1 MLTSNY
7 LISPTHSQNSLFI
20 SGPEHSL
27 SVYFHLTSDPVYVA
41 SGTQYSQRI
50 TPLEFPNYLL
60 DHALSLFDRISAVA
74 NVSFQQVSQHTD
86 ADISFF
92 FDSELKSDQNS
103 STTTLGLT
111 LNLYDQIIGRSS
123 IEVFL
128 NGPELT
134 NSSSDLQSYVI
145 NHEILHSLGLEH
157 TFDDSDGDYY
167 LSTDPFLSAT
177 PEQTTMSY
185 RLPETGLYPVDISEA
200 DYTALIDIWGPAV
213 DHTPSISSPSPIPIY
228 RLFQPETGSHL
239 FSSNLAELDYLTQRS
254 ELPFINEGIAYT
266 VDYGADIEVH
276 RFYNKLSGRHLYS
289 ASDFETQ
296 LLLDDQ
302 HSNYLH
308 EGVAFKVFDSSINDS
323 VRTPVYRF
331 YDSIHNVHYFTANQY
346 EFDLWTSSNT
356 LWINEGVAWYA

>member
-1 MLTSNY
+1 M
-7 LISPTHSQNSLFI
+7 
-20 SGPEHSL
+20 
-27 SVYFHLTSDPVYVA
+27 
-41 SGTQYSQRI
+41 
-50 TPLEFPNYLL
+50 
-60 DHALSLFDRISAVA
+60 
-74 NVSFQQVSQHTD
+74 
-86 ADISFF
+86 
-92 FDSELKSDQNS
+92 
-103 STTTLGLT
+103 
-111 LNLYDQIIGRSS
+111 
-123 IEVFL
+123 
-128 NGPELT
+128 T
-134 NSSSDLQSYVI
+134 NSSFDLQSYVI
-145 NHEILHSLGLEH
+145 NHEILHALGLEH

-185 RLPETGLYPVDISEA
+185 RSPETGLYPVDISEA
-200 DYTALIDIWGPAV
+200 DYTALIDIW
-213 DHTPSISSPSPIPIY
+213 DLLLIILLSHTYLSLVSARNRFTSL
-228 RLFQPETGSHL
+228 LFQSGRT
-239 FSSNLAELDYLTQRS
+239 DYLTQRS

-302 HSNYLH
+302 HSSYLH

-331 YDSIHNVHYFTANQY
+331 YDSIYNVHHFTANQY
-346 EFDLWTSSNT
+346 ELDLWTSSNT